1 MGLGS
6 LGKTRVLVNTGAIAD
21 GDSIAS
27 YLTDAAGNLLT
38 STLNGADQSLDVN
51 ITAGVYDEDT
61 AHVSGDSGFAVWAVR
76 NDAGTALA
84 GTDGDYIPF
93 STDATGNLRVVG
105 SFMATT
111 AWDED
116 TAHTTGDAGTFVLS
130 VRHDTAGSQVS
141 TDGDY
146 ASVQQTADGYIRAI
160 GLSET
165 AILQQ
170 VVSVALTA
178 TQIPTANLANR
189 KHITIQ
195 NIDNGLIWI
204 GSATVTAAGA
214 TRGLVLAR
222 GGTYEADVGPDVD
235 IYGITLVGAK
245 DVAVLEL
252 S

>member
-6 LGKTRVLVNTGAIAD
+6 MGKTRLLINTTTISE
-21 GDSIAS
+21 GDSVAS

-38 STLNGADQSLDVN
+38 STLNGSDQSLDVN
-51 ITAGVYDEDT
+51 ITAGVYAEDS
-61 AHVSGDSGFAVWAVR
+61 AHTTGDAGFAMWAVR

-93 STDATGNLRVVG
+93 STDAAGNLRV
-105 SFMATT
+105 
-111 AWDED
+111 
-116 TAHTTGDAGTFVLS
+116 AGTFMSDADKAEDSAHSSGDTGSYSLA
-130 VRHDTAGSQVS
+130 VRHDTAGSGVS
-141 TDGDY
+141 ADGDY
-146 ASVQQTADGYIRAI
+146 ASMQQTADGYLRVMGIA
-160 GLSET
+160 ET

-178 TQIPTANLANR
+178 TQLPAANLANR

-195 NIDNGLIWI
+195 NIANGLIWI
-204 GSATVTAAGA
+204 GSSTVTGAGA

-222 GGTYEADVGPDVD
+222 GGTYEADAGPDVD